1 MKKARIPA
9 LLLIVIFVSGVF
21 FHASYDSFAEMKV
34 FTPHPKTAYA
44 KKFIALCENQTW
56 YINEIERLLNL
67 EQKSLNNVKGR
78 EDFNNIRSLGLTG
91 KGIKGKIPRAIGEL
105 SNLESLF
112 MSDNKLGENIPNELF
127 SLQNLSN
134 IDLSNNEYK
143 MNIPG
148 GFGNMSSISKLILR
162 GNQFS

>member
-67 EQKSLNNVKGR
+67 EQKFLNNVKGR

-91 KGIKGKIPRAIGEL
+91 KGINSGFALRR
-105 SNLESLF
+105 N
-112 MSDNKLGENIPNELF
+112 PN
-127 SLQNLSN
+127 
-134 IDLSNNEYK
+134 
-143 MNIPG
+143 
-148 GFGNMSSISKLILR
+148 
-162 GNQFS
+162 

>member
-44 KKFIALCENQTW
+44 KKFIALCENQKW

-67 EQKSLNNVKGR
+67 VISSVIRLFRDNFSFSSNVLKAA
-78 EDFNNIRSLGLTG
+78 FHS
-91 KGIKGKIPRAIGEL
+91 AISTANFCVIVSFFAAL
-105 SNLESLF
+105 SNVSF
-112 MSDNKLGENIPNELF
+112 
-127 SLQNLSN
+127 
-134 IDLSNNEYK
+134 
-143 MNIPG
+143 
-148 GFGNMSSISKLILR
+148 
-162 GNQFS
+162 